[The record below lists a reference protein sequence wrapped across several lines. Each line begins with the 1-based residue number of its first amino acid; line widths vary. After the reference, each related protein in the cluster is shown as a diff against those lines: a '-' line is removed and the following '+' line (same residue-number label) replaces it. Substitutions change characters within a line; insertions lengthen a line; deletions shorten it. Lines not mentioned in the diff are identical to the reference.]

1 MDTRIRRLLILAAVL
16 FIIALLFLWA
26 IHWMGSE
33 IKNKETSPGES
44 SSSRP
49 ERHVLAVDLDL
60 HVRPAVADEFPNRFE
75 ANAAPLVVADVRG
88 HHSLDPLGFSE

>member
-1 MDTRIRRLLILAAVL
+1 MDSRVRRLLILGAVF

-33 IKNKETSPGES
+33 IKNKGPSPGEGS
-44 SSSRP
+44 SSGP

-60 HVRPAVADEFPNRFE
+60 HVRPAVADEFPNRLK
-75 ANAAPLVVADVRG
+75 ANA
-88 HHSLDPLGFSE
+88 

>member
-33 IKNKETSPGES
+33 IKNKETS
-44 SSSRP
+44 SRP
-49 ERHVLAVDLDL
+49 SGMSS
-60 HVRPAVADEFPNRFE
+60 
-75 ANAAPLVVADVRG
+75 PLISISTSAC
-88 HHSLDPLGFSE
+88 SCE

>member
-33 IKNKETSPGES
+33 IKNKDT
-44 SSSRP
+44 SSRP

-60 HVRPAVADEFPNRFE
+60 HVRPAVANELPNRFE